1 MNKRFNKY
9 INTISTESYRR
20 KYRLASFAM
29 LLRKALV
36 AEKICEVDNG
46 DAKTIDSP
54 YGSKPTT
61 TVQALTGTYS
71 TAAYTLTD
79 DTLTVAD
86 EFIVAEH
93 IYDFEKVLTM
103 FDIFASRIDE
113 QNNSVKESIDSF
125 VLNNLC
131 EDGTG
136 TYTTAAG
143 GFTTPANI
151 NKILADLS
159 GLVAGYADTY
169 KGLYVVIENTDL
181 TGFMQAQMANGF
193 SFADSALKNGFFT
206 NYAGFEI
213 YVVRTGTFV
222 DDTVGTKTWTND
234 GHRVAG
240 VKKVTTYAAPR
251 GVQYEE
257 KSVAGK
263 TGKECVTWGYI
274 GHKVWTPK
282 AALTIDIT
290 LA

>member
-1 MNKRFNKY
+1 M
-9 INTISTESYRR
+9 
-20 KYRLASFAM
+20 ASFAK

-54 YGSKPTT
+54 YGSQPSTT
-61 TVQALTGTYS
+61 IQTIAGTYS
-71 TAAYTLTD
+71 PAAFTLTD
-79 DTLTVAD
+79 DTLTVTD
-86 EFIVAEH
+86 EFIVSEH

-113 QNNSVKESIDSF
+113 QNNSVKTAIDKY

-136 TYTTAAG
+136 TYSTPSG

-151 NKILADLS
+151 NKIMADLS
-159 GLVAGYADTY
+159 GKIAGYADVY
-169 KGLYVVIENTDL
+169 KGTYLVIENSDL

-193 SFADSALKNGFFT
+193 NFADSALKNGFFT
-206 NYAGFEI
+206 NYAGWEI
-213 YVVRTGTFV
+213 YVVRDSTFV
-222 DDTVGTKTWTND
+222 DATQGTKTWTND

-240 VKKVTTYAAPR
+240 VKKTSTYAAPR

-257 KSVAGK
+257 KSVTKK
-263 TGKECVTWGYI
+263 TGKEIVTWGYI
-274 GHKVWTPK
+274 GHKVWAPK

-290 LA
+290 ITA